1 MEIRAIWPGAILT
14 QMCGQAGDE
23 RGEGR
28 RSKSA
33 KGQDPVLPALAS
45 GGWLARYHS
54 RPSPFRV
61 LARWTLFNGFYRLR
75 GRRPFRPLA
84 MCLYVTYRCNMRCQ
98 MCGIWS
104 LPEDEKG
111 GEWSLAEL
119 DRMLRDPL
127 LSRLEFVN
135 INGGEPNLRTDLVEI
150 AELLLTR
157 LPELN
162 NLTLNTN
169 GLPTERCVENCHRIL
184 TLCQAHK
191 VRFGVSVSLHR
202 IGAGFDEIAGI
213 PDAYRKVKATLDAL
227 KSLRSERGF
236 YLSANCVLTPANVG
250 EAEGMLRWGADEG
263 IPVNFTVAET
273 RERFN
278 NLGCADVIAFTD
290 PGDRRRLV
298 EFLRRLG
305 TRKDLVGHH
314 AIRYREL
321 ANMIERGRPRTLACH
336 YALAGLILGW
346 DGTIFYCKKSAPLG
360 NIRERPGREI
370 YFDRANLAYRHEEL
384 LRQGCSGCLP
394 NTFNSIELQKD
405 LVKLVTLLR

>member
-1 MEIRAIWPGAILT
+1 MSGAIRD
-14 QMCGQAGDE
+14 GNGSSGRASE
-23 RGEGR
+23 RPGPDG
-28 RSKSA
+28 SP
-33 KGQDPVLPALAS
+33 GGVLK
-45 GGWLARYHS
+45 RF
-54 RPSPFRV
+54 RPFPNPFHV
-61 LARWTLFNGFYRLR
+61 LARWALFNVAYPLR
-75 GRRPFRPLA
+75 GKRPLRPLA

-111 GEWSLAEL
+111 GEWSVAEL
-119 DRMLRDPL
+119 DRMLQDPL

-135 INGGEPNLRTDLVEI
+135 INGGEPNLRTDLTEI
-150 AELLLTR
+150 TDLLLTR
-157 LPELN
+157 LPRLR

-169 GLPTERCVENCHRIL
+169 GLPTERCIDNCRRIL
-184 TLCQAHK
+184 ALCQKRK

-213 PDAYRKVKATLDAL
+213 PDAYRKVKATLDGLKAL
-227 KSLRSERGF
+227 RGERGF
-236 YLSANCVLTPANVG
+236 YLSTNCVLTPVNIG
-250 EAEGMLRWGADEG
+250 EAEDMLQWGTDEG

-278 NLGCADVIAFTD
+278 NLGSADAITFSEAE
-290 PGDRRRLV
+290 DRRRLV
-298 EFLRRLG
+298 AFLRRLG
-305 TRKDLVGHH
+305 RQKRLLGHH

-321 ANMIERGRPRTLACH
+321 AEMLENGRPRTLACH

-346 DGTIFYCKKSAPLG
+346 DGTIYYCKKSDSIG

-370 YFDRANLAYRHEEL
+370 YFGRTSLAYRHEAIV
-384 LRQGCSGCLP
+384 QQSCPNCLP

-405 LVKLVTLLR
+405 LAKLVALLR